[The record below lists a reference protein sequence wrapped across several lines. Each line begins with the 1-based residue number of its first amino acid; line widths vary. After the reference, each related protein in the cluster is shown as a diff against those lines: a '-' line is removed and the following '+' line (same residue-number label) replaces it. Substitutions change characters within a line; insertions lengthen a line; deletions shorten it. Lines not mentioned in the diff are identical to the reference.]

1 VFVSTVH
8 REVRK
13 INLLYCYRDYLIKLL
28 LMSFVHIDP
37 GDWER
42 ECCCYDILYSVH
54 ISYRLETA
62 PCQYTKLGN
71 FEILFCIY

>member
-1 VFVSTVH
+1 MFVSTVH

-37 GDWER
+37 RGR
-42 ECCCYDILYSVH
+42 EGSVAVMICCTVH
-54 ISYRLETA
+54 TSYRLETA
-62 PCQYTKLGN
+62 PCQYTNSGN
-71 FEILFCIY
+71 LEILFCIY